1 MDYKKLDTLQL
12 LTLKIA
18 YTDIL
23 LQMHKNIR
31 KIDNKLDELGKEKK
45 KQWQTIRDTKLP
57 YCTNPTE

>member
-1 MDYKKLDTLQL
+1 MDYNKLDTLQL

-31 KIDNKLDELGKEKK
+31 KIDNKLDELDKEKK
-45 KQWQTIRDTKLP
+45 KQ
-57 YCTNPTE
+57 